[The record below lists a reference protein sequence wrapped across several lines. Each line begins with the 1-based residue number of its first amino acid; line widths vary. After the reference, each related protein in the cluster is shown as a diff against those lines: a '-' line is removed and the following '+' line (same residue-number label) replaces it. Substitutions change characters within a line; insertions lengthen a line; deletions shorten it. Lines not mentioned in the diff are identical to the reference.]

1 MRVTSVFPTRTFK
14 LIVEFDKKEY
24 RMLDIKKFLQDDK
37 GLLADVRD
45 DLDLFMSVSVDDV
58 AGTVAWSNGVDFDPE
73 VIYRNSKDI
82 DNMLDVV

>member
-14 LIVEFDKKEY
+14 LIVEFDKTEY
-24 RMLDIKKFLQDDK
+24 RILDIKKFLQDDK

-58 AGTVAWSNGVDFDPE
+58 AGTVSWSNGVDFDPE
-73 VIYRNSKDI
+73 VIYLKGKDI